1 MVNDTRAYFGHTEKK
16 ACNLIGISRS
26 SYRYI
31 PQLPCD
37 DTLKER
43 MRDLAYKK
51 PRYGVRRL
59 HVLLKKEGL
68 VVNHKKTERIYRQ
81 EGLAIRIKTKK
92 KLPPSVRLTLC
103 VPVRINQQWAID
115 FVHDNIGSGRRFRCL
130 SLLDVYSRECLAI
143 HTDTSISGKTV
154 TDILQRFVETRGAPE
169 VITTDN
175 GPEFTSKVF
184 TSWAYEKGIR
194 IFFIRPGKPMENAF
208 VESFQGKL
216 RDECL
221 NLNWFNSLTDAQK
234 RIESWRLEYNTER
247 PHSSLDDLSPFEF
260 INRQMVLTG

>member
-1 MVNDTRAYFGHTEKK
+1 MVNDTRAHFGHTENK

-37 DTLKER
+37 DALKER
-43 MRDLAYKK
+43 MRDLAHKK

-59 HVLLKKEGL
+59 HTLLKKEGL
-68 VVNHKKTERIYRQ
+68 VVNHKRTERIYKQ
-81 EGLAIRIKTKK
+81 EGLTIRIKTKK

-103 VPVRINQQWAID
+103 VPARINQQWAID
-115 FVHDNIGSGRRFRCL
+115 FVHDNAGSGRRFRCL

-154 TDILQRFVETRGAPE
+154 TDVLQRFVETRGAPE

-175 GPEFTSKVF
+175 GPEFTSKAF

-208 VESFQGKL
+208 VESFQGKF

-221 NLNWFNSLTDAQK
+221 NLNWFSSLIDARR
-234 RIESWRLEYNTER
+234 RIELWRLEYNTER

>member
-59 HVLLKKEGL
+59 HTLLKKEGL

-92 KLPPSVRLTLC
+92 KLPHFVKEQEMVTVLDQQSFEDTHEGWRDRLILELLYGTGMRLSELINLKENQINLHERTIKVLGKRNKERVIPFSDSLVTIIQGYRAVRNRHRRC
-103 VPVRINQQWAID
+103 RRPAVP
-115 FVHDNIGSGRRFRCL
+115 
-130 SLLDVYSRECLAI
+130 
-143 HTDTSISGKTV
+143 
-154 TDILQRFVETRGAPE
+154 
-169 VITTDN
+169 
-175 GPEFTSKVF
+175 
-184 TSWAYEKGIR
+184 
-194 IFFIRPGKPMENAF
+194 
-208 VESFQGKL
+208 
-216 RDECL
+216 
-221 NLNWFNSLTDAQK
+221 
-234 RIESWRLEYNTER
+234 
-247 PHSSLDDLSPFEF
+247 
-260 INRQMVLTG
+260 